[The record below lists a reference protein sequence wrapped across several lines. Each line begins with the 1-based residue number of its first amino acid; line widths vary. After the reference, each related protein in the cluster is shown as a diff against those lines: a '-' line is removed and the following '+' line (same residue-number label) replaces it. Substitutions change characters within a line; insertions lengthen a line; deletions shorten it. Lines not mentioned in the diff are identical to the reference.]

1 MVYRPSTAFESGNT
15 IRITLGKAA
24 SGGTL
29 TTRGIGLDIAAGN
42 TFAQIL
48 AHNGTTLTT
57 TNSTFPVSS
66 YANISSR
73 NITMVSYGNGTVELF
88 VDGVSFGTSTGA
100 PTTAGGAGTRYS
112 EEVYGSG
119 TQASQMQ
126 LWTFNASVF
135 TGL

>member
-1 MVYRPSTAFESGNT
+1 MVYRPSIAFLSGNT

-29 TTRGIGLDIAAGN
+29 STRGIGIDIAAAN
-42 TFAQIL
+42 TYAKIL

-57 TNSTFPVSS
+57 TDSTFLVSD

-88 VDGVSFGTSTGA
+88 VNGVSFGTSSGG
-100 PTTAGGAGTRYS
+100 PTTSGGTGTRYS
-112 EEVYGSG
+112 EEVYGDG
-119 TQASQMQ
+119 TQSGPMQ
-126 LWTFNASVF
+126 LWTFNANVF